1 MWTNYL
7 FANIAKNKL
16 GEMSIQAEK
25 FNLHSR
31 PEKVFNLYFR
41 DPNIPRLTAGRTK
54 ERETDTKDQYK
65 MGKQPG

>member
-1 MWTNYL
+1 MRCRPSIHYR
-7 FANIAKNKL
+7 KNKL
-16 GEMSIQAEK
+16 GERSNHADK

-31 PEKVFNLYFR
+31 LEKVFNLYFR

-54 ERETDTKDQYK
+54 EKETDTKDQYK